1 MTILVMR
8 QSMQHSLTSGHRT
21 NVAGFGVSS
30 PVDELLTMIPSTHSI
45 YKISI
50 HANPVFMCDVIMSG
64 LLVSFYGSQI
74 FCLHGGL
81 SPSIESLDQI
91 RQLDRVQEVSFYYDP
106 SAAAS
111 CVYSSYV

>member
-30 PVDELLTMIPSTHSI
+30 PVDELLTMIPSTQSI
-45 YKISI
+45 YKDS
-50 HANPVFMCDVIMSG
+50 NTRQSPFCMSDVIMTG
-64 LLVSFYGSQI
+64 LLVSLCGSQI

-91 RQLDRVQEVSFYYDP
+91 RQLDRVQEVSF
-106 SAAAS
+106 
-111 CVYSSYV
+111 